1 MEKSSEDI
9 ASSTLCAGD
18 HFGRWLFTAWCQKD
32 IRLEMMKREY
42 TRLQASTVSPMDLS

>member
-9 ASSTLCAGD
+9 ASPTLCAGG

-32 IRLEMMKREY
+32 RPIRLEMMKREY
-42 TRLQASTVSPMDLS
+42 TRS